1 MLWLD
6 DFFKHD
12 LCKFSWLFYGSIT
25 SKWESFSVNLTWLFN
40 GFLIESQTGNQSLH
54 MPCYLP
60 RSIVVFVIRARTKH
74 VVVFWKL
81 EQTANQGAFWQDFV
95 RYQSID
101 HFHIFFK
108 QFLLREGP
116 GRWSFLLLYE
126 IKCENL
132 FFNESYENT
141 SLCINFM
148 ITSTSIAQPL
158 IKCR

>member
-12 LCKFSWLFYGSIT
+12 LCKFSWSFYGRNT
-25 SKWESFSVNLTWLFN
+25 SKWQSFSLNLTRLFN

-116 GRWSFLLLYE
+116 GRWSFLLFAQ
-126 IKCENL
+126 CENL